1 MEIWNPVLGKSG
13 SGYLVSDDVVLTAHH
28 VVDGVRMRGSVEVRQ
43 LDWEGHTDWAAAE
56 LLWLPEQAASEVLPD
71 ADAALLRITGADWR
85 PPLTPP
91 VRFGRVVGKN
101 RVPCLGLGFPDAVAR
116 PDHARDTMPIRG
128 HVDPL
133 HGMKSRMTT
142 VHVDVGIVPSRSG
155 WHGSSG
161 TGLLCGP
168 HLIAVVTTEKSFAPG
183 VLEAVPV
190 SALAELPGFEQTL
203 RAHGVHFVTE
213 EIDGVSPDPDDELDY
228 APIAIPPPSLRHQA
242 KRLLVPAAGG
252 TLTIL
257 ALWALT
263 PDAAG
268 ITWPI
273 GSTLSGILTGW
284 VIDWLRR
291 PQSSGAGR
299 EAAVHTLGEAV
310 RGEVARRRRQLLG
323 NDSKA
328 INVTFVTVPQGGRD
342 ADTAWPRGD
351 FDGIARYLDV
361 LRPKRLVIT
370 GRPGSGKTLL
380 AYEAVHRVLARKRHN
395 GPVPVPVG
403 LSEWDPTTMFADWFT
418 ARFAH
423 EYLDGARTRARD
435 LLASGRIMP
444 VLDGLDEMDPP
455 GSGRPRAI
463 AALAQL
469 NRFAGPLVLTCRS
482 DEYAELSRADQRL
495 LDCATV
501 RIEEVQ
507 AVDGRRF
514 LDERARNRARLTDL
528 QDDLF
533 APETATRAVLSSPW
547 MLTLAS
553 LASQTE
559 AGAKSLRSFVG
570 VPASAGRDQE
580 ELRAA
585 LLKELIPSLCE
596 PDPADRRRP
605 YQARAVTQWL
615 RLLTASLRG
624 GHSAPSDG
632 GGAVVPSRDLAI
644 HTLWPVAGPRGARY
658 AAAAITIAFWLPALL
673 SLAFCF
679 HRNQALPLPGAVLLA
694 LLTPV
699 PLLSA
704 WNARAPYVQPR
715 RILFQRLRS
724 RRGWSRIA
732 LGATLGGV
740 LMLPL
745 TPLFGPGFAL
755 AAGAGFTVVFGFGL
769 ALSVRA
775 DIDRR
780 HLVAVS
786 TPSALA
792 VIVTAG
798 LIAGRLGDFIGL
810 TAGCGAG
817 AIGLAVGVPAGLR
830 AARRKD
836 GGDPD
841 PDPPGVR
848 TPLTP
853 LRNDAMAGVVSGA
866 VVVALT
872 LYGTLCVE
880 WLRVPWPLAV
890 ITALACGVA
899 AGPGFVAVTS
909 RQYLGLISATR
920 GKLPWR
926 LAAFLHWCHER
937 GLLRSAGTVYQVRH
951 DELLEWLQHGPLP
964 TRHARSACGVRPV
977 P

>member
-1 MEIWNPVLGKSG
+1 MDEARVMEIWNPVQGSSG
-13 SGYLVSDDVVLTAHH
+13 SGYLVGDDVVLTAHH
-28 VVDGVRMRGSVEVRQ
+28 VVDGVPMHGGVEVRQ
-43 LDWEGHTDWAAAE
+43 LDSKGHTDWLAAE
-56 LLWLPEQAASEVLPD
+56 LVWLPETAASEVLPD
-71 ADAALLRITGADWR
+71 ADGALLWITAPDWR
-85 PPLTPP
+85 PPMTPP
-91 VRFGRVVGKN
+91 VRFGRIVGRS

-116 PDHARDTMPIRG
+116 PDQARDTMPIRG

-133 HGMKSRMTT
+133 HGMKSQMTM
-142 VHVDVGIVPSRSG
+142 VHIDVGIVPSRSG
-155 WHGSSG
+155 WRGSSG

-168 HLIAVVTTEKSFAPG
+168 HLIAVVTTEMGFAPG
-183 VLEAVPV
+183 VLKAVPV
-190 SALAELPGFEQTL
+190 SRLAELPQFEETL

-213 EIDGVSPDPDDELDY
+213 DIDGAAPDPDDELIY
-228 APIAIPPPSLRHQA
+228 APIAMPPLSLLH
-242 KRLLVPAAGG
+242 RLNKLRVPVAGG
-252 TLTIL
+252 TLIIL
-257 ALWALT
+257 ALLALT
-263 PDAAG
+263 PPAAG

-273 GSTLSGILTGW
+273 GSTLSGILAGW
-284 VIDWLRR
+284 GIDRLRG
-291 PQSSGAGR
+291 PQSAGPGR
-299 EAAVHTLGEAV
+299 EAAVRTLSEAI

-328 INVTFVTVPQGGRD
+328 INITFITVSQGGRD

-380 AYEAVHRVLARKRHN
+380 AYEVVHRVLARKHYD

-403 LSEWDPTTMFADWFT
+403 LSEWDPSTMFTDWFT
-418 ARFAH
+418 SRFAR
-423 EYLDGARTRARD
+423 EYLDGAQPKARD

-455 GSGRPRAI
+455 DSRRPRAI

-482 DEYAELSRADQRL
+482 EEYVELSRADQRL

-501 RIEEVQ
+501 RIEEVE

-514 LDERARNRARLTDL
+514 MDERARNRARLAEL
-528 QDDLF
+528 KDDLF
-533 APETATRAVLSSPW
+533 APGTVTRTVLSSPW

-553 LASQTE
+553 SASQTE
-559 AGAKSLRSFVG
+559 AGAERLRSFIG
-570 VPASAGRDQE
+570 VSSAGRQEQE

-585 LLKELIPSLCE
+585 LLAELIPSMCE
-596 PDPADRRRP
+596 PDPADRRRS
-605 YQARAVTQWL
+605 YQPQAVTQWL
-615 RLLTASLRG
+615 RMLTAGLRG
-624 GHSAPSDG
+624 GHAVPA
-632 GGAVVPSRDLAI
+632 GASSVVSSRDLAI
-644 HTLWPVAGPRGARY
+644 HTLWPIAGPRSARY
-658 AAAAITIAFWLPALL
+658 AAAAITIVCWLPALL
-673 SLAFCF
+673 SLAACF
-679 HRNQALPLPGAVLLA
+679 QHNQALPLPGAVLLA
-694 LLTPV
+694 LLTPAL
-699 PLLSA
+699 LLSA

-732 LGATLGGV
+732 LGVTLGGV

-755 AAGAGFTVVFGFGL
+755 AAGAGFAVIFGLGL

-780 HLVAVS
+780 HLVAVA

-792 VIVTAG
+792 VTAVTG
-798 LIAGRLGDFIGL
+798 FLAGRLGDFIGL

-817 AIGLAVGVPAGLR
+817 AIGLAMGVPAGLR
-830 AARRKD
+830 AARRND

-848 TPLTP
+848 TPLSP
-853 LRNDAMAGVVSGA
+853 LRNDAMAGVVSGV

-880 WLRVPWPLAV
+880 WLRVPLPLAV
-890 ITALACGVA
+890 FTALACGVA

-909 RQYLGLISATR
+909 RQYLGLISVTR

-926 LAAFLHWCHER
+926 LAAFLRWCHER

-951 DELLEWLQHGPLP
+951 DELLEWL
-964 TRHARSACGVRPV
+964 RR
-977 P
+977 

>member
-1 MEIWNPVLGKSG
+1 MDQARVMEIWNPVLGKSG
-13 SGYLVSDDVVLTAHH
+13 SGYLIGDDVVLTAHH

-43 LDWEGHTDWAAAE
+43 LDPEGRTDWTDAE
-56 LLWLPEQAASEVLPD
+56 LVWLPEAAASEVLPD
-71 ADAALLRITGADWR
+71 ADGALLRITGPDWQ
-85 PPLTPP
+85 PPVTPP
-91 VRFGRVVGKN
+91 VRFGRIVGKN
-101 RVPCLGLGFPDAVAR
+101 RVPCLGLGFPDAVTR

-190 SALAELPGFEQTL
+190 SGLAELSGFEQTL
-203 RAHGVHFVTE
+203 RDHGVHFVTE
-213 EIDGVSPDPDDELDY
+213 DIGEASPDPDDEPDY
-228 APIAIPPPSLRHQA
+228 APIAIPPPSSRRRL
-242 KRLLVPAAGG
+242 KKLLVPAAGG
-252 TLTIL
+252 TMTIL
-257 ALWALT
+257 ALLALS
-263 PDAAG
+263 PPASG
-268 ITWPI
+268 LTWPI
-273 GSTLSGILTGW
+273 GSTLSGVLAGW
-284 VIDWLRR
+284 GIDWLRGPR
-291 PQSSGAGR
+291 SAGADR
-299 EAAVHTLGEAV
+299 EAAVRRLREAV
-310 RGEVARRRRQLLG
+310 RGEVERRRWQLLG

-342 ADTAWPRGD
+342 ADRAWPRGD
-351 FDGIARYLDV
+351 FNGIARYLDG

-370 GRPGSGKTLL
+370 GGPGSGKTLL
-380 AYEAVHRVLARKRHN
+380 AYELVHRVLARKHYD

-403 LSEWDPTTMFADWFT
+403 LSEWDTSATFADWFS
-418 ARFAH
+418 ARLGQ
-423 EYLDGARTRARD
+423 EYLGGSETRARD

-444 VLDGLDEMDPP
+444 VLDGLDEMDPTD
-455 GSGRPRAI
+455 GGRPRAV

-469 NRFAGPLVLTCRS
+469 NRFAGSLALTCRS
-482 DEYAELSRADQRL
+482 DEYTEICRTDQRL

-507 AVDGRRF
+507 PVDGRRF
-514 LDERARNRARLTDL
+514 LDERSRNRARLAEL
-528 QDDLF
+528 KDDLF
-533 APETATRAVLSSPW
+533 ATGTATSAVLSSPW

-559 AGAKSLRSFVG
+559 AGAAKLRSFIG
-570 VPASAGRDQE
+570 VPASGGREQE
-580 ELRAA
+580 ELHAA
-585 LLKELIPSLCE
+585 LLEELIPSLCE

-605 YQARAVTQWL
+605 YQAQAVTQWL

-624 GHSAPSDG
+624 GHAAPTDG
-632 GGAVVPSRDLAI
+632 SGAVVPSRDLAI
-644 HTLWPVAGPRGARY
+644 HTLWPVAGPRSARY
-658 AAAAITIAFWLPALL
+658 AAAAITVACWLPALL
-673 SLAFCF
+673 SLAACL
-679 HRNQALPLPGAVLLA
+679 HHNHALPLPGAVLLA
-694 LLTPV
+694 LLTPA
-699 PLLSA
+699 PLLSV
-704 WNARAPYVQPR
+704 WNARARYVQPR

-724 RRGWSRIA
+724 RLGWSRIA

-745 TPLFGPGFAL
+745 THLFGPGFAL
-755 AAGAGFTVVFGFGL
+755 AVGAGFAAVFGFGL

-792 VIVTAG
+792 VTVAAG
-798 LIAGRLGDFIGL
+798 FLAGRLGDFIGL

-830 AARRKD
+830 AARRNN

-841 PDPPGVR
+841 PDPPGVP
-848 TPLTP
+848 TPLSP

-872 LYGTLCVE
+872 LYGTLSVE
-880 WLRVPWPLAV
+880 WLRVSWPLAV

-920 GKLPWR
+920 GKLPLR
-926 LAAFLHWCHER
+926 LAAFLRWCHER

-951 DELLEWLQHGPLP
+951 DELLEWL
-964 TRHARSACGVRPV
+964 RR
-977 P
+977 

>member
-1 MEIWNPVLGKSG
+1 MDQSRVMEIWNPVLGKSG
-13 SGYLVSDDVVLTAHH
+13 SGYLIGDDVVLTAHH

-43 LDWEGHTDWAAAE
+43 LDPAGRTDWTAAE
-56 LLWLPEQAASEVLPD
+56 LVWLPEAAASEVSPD
-71 ADAALLRITGADWR
+71 ADGALLRITGPDWQ
-85 PPLTPP
+85 PPVAPP
-91 VRFGRVVGKN
+91 VRFGRIVG
-101 RVPCLGLGFPDAVAR
+101 RSRMPCLGLGFPDAVTR

-133 HGMKSRMTT
+133 HGVKSRMTT

-155 WHGSSG
+155 WRGSSG

-168 HLIAVVTTEKSFAPG
+168 HLIAVVTTEKSLAPG

-190 SALAELPGFEQTL
+190 SVLAELPGFEQTL

-213 EIDGVSPDPDDELDY
+213 DIGEASPEADDEPDY
-228 APIAIPPPSLRHQA
+228 APIAIPPPSSRHRL
-242 KRLLVPAAGG
+242 KKLLVPAAGG
-252 TLTIL
+252 TMTVL
-257 ALWALT
+257 ALLALS
-263 PDAAG
+263 PPASG
-268 ITWPI
+268 VTWPI
-273 GSTLSGILTGW
+273 GSTLSGVLAGW
-284 VIDWLRR
+284 GIDRLRGPR
-291 PQSSGAGR
+291 PAGAGR
-299 EAAVHTLGEAV
+299 EAAVRRLREAV
-310 RGEVARRRRQLLG
+310 RGEVERRRWQLLG

-342 ADTAWPRGD
+342 ADRAWPRGD
-351 FDGIARYLDV
+351 FDGIARYLDE

-370 GRPGSGKTLL
+370 GGPGSGKTLL
-380 AYEAVHRVLARKRHN
+380 AYELVHRVLARKHYD
-395 GPVPVPVG
+395 GPVPVPAG
-403 LSEWDPTTMFADWFT
+403 LSEWDTSATFADWFS
-418 ARFAH
+418 ALWGQ
-423 EYLDGARTRARD
+423 EYLGGSESTARD

-444 VLDGLDEMDPP
+444 VLDGLDEMDPTD
-455 GSGRPRAI
+455 SGRPRAV
-463 AALAQL
+463 AALAEL

-501 RIEEVQ
+501 RIEEVHP
-507 AVDGRRF
+507 VDGRRF
-514 LDERARNRARLTDL
+514 LDERTRNRARLAEFE
-528 QDDLF
+528 DDLF
-533 APETATRAVLSSPW
+533 ATGTVTRAVLSSPW

-559 AGAKSLRSFVG
+559 AGTAKLRSFIG
-570 VPASAGRDQE
+570 APASGGREQE
-580 ELRAA
+580 ELHAA
-585 LLKELIPSLCE
+585 LLEELVPSLCE

-605 YQARAVTQWL
+605 YQAQAVTQWL

-624 GHSAPSDG
+624 GHAAPADG
-632 GGAVVPSRDLAI
+632 SGAVIPSRDLAI
-644 HTLWPVAGPRGARY
+644 HTLWPVAGPRSARY
-658 AAAAITIAFWLPALL
+658 AAAAITIALWLPALL
-673 SLAFCF
+673 SLAVCL
-679 HRNQALPLPGAVLLA
+679 HHNHALPLPGAVLLA
-694 LLTPV
+694 LLTPA

-704 WNARAPYVQPR
+704 WNARARYVQPR
-715 RILFQRLRS
+715 RILFGRLRS
-724 RRGWSRIA
+724 RRGWSRIV

-755 AAGAGFTVVFGFGL
+755 AAGAGFAAVFGLGL

-775 DIDRR
+775 DSDRR

-786 TPSALA
+786 TPSALG
-792 VIVTAG
+792 VTVAAG
-798 LIAGRLGDFIGL
+798 FLAGGLGDFIGL

-830 AARRKD
+830 AARRNN

-841 PDPPGVR
+841 PDPPGVP
-848 TPLTP
+848 TPLSP

-872 LYGTLCVE
+872 LYGTLSVE

-899 AGPGFVAVTS
+899 AGPGFVAVTT

-926 LAAFLHWCHER
+926 LAAFLRWCHER

-951 DELLEWLQHGPLP
+951 DELLEWL
-964 TRHARSACGVRPV
+964 RR
-977 P
+977 

>member
-1 MEIWNPVLGKSG
+1 MDQSRVMEIWNPVLGKSG
-13 SGYLVSDDVVLTAHH
+13 SGYLIGDDVVLTAHH

-43 LDWEGHTDWAAAE
+43 LDPAGRTDWTAAE
-56 LLWLPEQAASEVLPD
+56 LVWLPEAAASEVSPD
-71 ADAALLRITGADWR
+71 ADGALLRITGPDWQ
-85 PPLTPP
+85 PPVAPP
-91 VRFGRVVGKN
+91 VRFGRTVG
-101 RVPCLGLGFPDAVAR
+101 RSRMPCLGLGFPDAVTR

-155 WHGSSG
+155 WRGSSG

-168 HLIAVVTTEKSFAPG
+168 HLIAVVTTEKSLAPG

-190 SALAELPGFEQTL
+190 SVLAELPGFEQTL

-213 EIDGVSPDPDDELDY
+213 DIGEASPEADDEPDY
-228 APIAIPPPSLRHQA
+228 APIAIPPPSSRHRL
-242 KRLLVPAAGG
+242 KKLLVPAAGG
-252 TLTIL
+252 TMTVL
-257 ALWALT
+257 ALLALS
-263 PDAAG
+263 PPASG
-268 ITWPI
+268 VTWPI
-273 GSTLSGILTGW
+273 GSTLSGVLAGW
-284 VIDWLRR
+284 GIDRLRGPR
-291 PQSSGAGR
+291 SAGAGR
-299 EAAVHTLGEAV
+299 EAAVRRLREAV
-310 RGEVARRRRQLLG
+310 RGEVERRRWQLLG

-342 ADTAWPRGD
+342 ADRAWPRGD
-351 FDGIARYLDV
+351 FDGIARYLDE

-370 GRPGSGKTLL
+370 GGPGSGKTLL
-380 AYEAVHRVLARKRHN
+380 AYELVHRVLARKHYD
-395 GPVPVPVG
+395 GPVPVPAG
-403 LSEWDPTTMFADWFT
+403 LSEWDTSATFADWFS
-418 ARFAH
+418 ALWGQ
-423 EYLDGARTRARD
+423 EYLGGSESTARD

-444 VLDGLDEMDPP
+444 VLDGLDEMDPTD
-455 GSGRPRAI
+455 SGRPRAV

-501 RIEEVQ
+501 RIEEVHP
-507 AVDGRRF
+507 VDGRRF
-514 LDERARNRARLTDL
+514 LDERTRNRARLAEFE
-528 QDDLF
+528 DDLF
-533 APETATRAVLSSPW
+533 ATGTATRAVLSSPW

-559 AGAKSLRSFVG
+559 AGTAKLRSFIG
-570 VPASAGRDQE
+570 APASGGREQE
-580 ELRAA
+580 ELHAA
-585 LLKELIPSLCE
+585 LLEELVPSLCE

-605 YQARAVTQWL
+605 YQAQAVTQWL

-624 GHSAPSDG
+624 GHAAPADG
-632 GGAVVPSRDLAI
+632 SGAVIPSRDLAI
-644 HTLWPVAGPRGARY
+644 HTLWPVAGPRSARY
-658 AAAAITIAFWLPALL
+658 AAAAITIALWLPALL
-673 SLAFCF
+673 SLAVCL
-679 HRNQALPLPGAVLLA
+679 HHNHALPLPGAVLLA
-694 LLTPV
+694 LLTPA

-704 WNARAPYVQPR
+704 WNARARYVQPR
-715 RILFQRLRS
+715 RILFGRLRS
-724 RRGWSRIA
+724 RRGWSRIV

-755 AAGAGFTVVFGFGL
+755 AAGAGFAAVFGLGL

-786 TPSALA
+786 TPSALG
-792 VIVTAG
+792 VTVAAG
-798 LIAGRLGDFIGL
+798 FLAGGLGDFIGL

-830 AARRKD
+830 AARRNN

-841 PDPPGVR
+841 PDPPGVP
-848 TPLTP
+848 TPLSP

-872 LYGTLCVE
+872 LYGTLSVE

-899 AGPGFVAVTS
+899 AGPGFVAVTT

-926 LAAFLHWCHER
+926 LAAFLRWCHER

-951 DELLEWLQHGPLP
+951 DELLEWL
-964 TRHARSACGVRPV
+964 RR
-977 P
+977 